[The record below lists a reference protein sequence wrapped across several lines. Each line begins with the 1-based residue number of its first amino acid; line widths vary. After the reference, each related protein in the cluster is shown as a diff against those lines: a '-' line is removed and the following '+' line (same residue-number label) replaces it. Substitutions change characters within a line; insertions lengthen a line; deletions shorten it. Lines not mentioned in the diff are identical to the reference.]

1 VISLLEK
8 ANNGGL
14 EGTAEEEQI
23 IDPIKI
29 KKLYNKSVKNLSGGE
44 LQKVAIAACL
54 LQKVDLYALDEPS
67 AFLDVEDR
75 IAIAK
80 MIQRFVRSYGKT
92 AIIIDHDI
100 QLMDLISDSL
110 VIFEG
115 IPGKEGHAT
124 SPKSKAEG
132 MNRFL
137 KSLDITYRR
146 DETSLRPR
154 VNKTDSRLDR
164 DQKQSGHFYY
174 RN

>member
-1 VISLLEK
+1 M
-8 ANNGGL
+8 
-14 EGTAEEEQI
+14 
-23 IDPIKI
+23 KI

-80 MIQRFVRSYGKT
+80 LIQRFVRSYGKS
-92 AIIIDHDI
+92 AIIIDHDM

-110 VIFEG
+110 VIFHGTPGREG
-115 IPGKEGHAT
+115 RAT
-124 SPKSKAEG
+124 SPMLKVDG
-132 MNRFL
+132 MNQFL
-137 KSLDITYRR
+137 RSLDITYRR
-146 DETSLRPR
+146 DETSMRPR
-154 VNKTDSRLDR
+154 VNKSESRLDR
-164 DQKQSGHFYY
+164 EQKQSGKFYY

>member
-1 VISLLEK
+1 MEK
-8 ANNGGL
+8 ANGSRI
-14 EGTAEEEQI
+14 EDTSEEEQI
-23 IDPIKI
+23 LHPMKI

-44 LQKVAIAACL
+44 LQKVAIATCL

-75 IAIAK
+75 ITIAK
-80 MIQRFVRSYGKT
+80 LIQRFVRSYRKS

-115 IPGKEGHAT
+115 IPGREGRAT
-124 SPKSKAEG
+124 TPKSKVNG
-132 MNRFL
+132 MNQFL
-137 KSLDITYRR
+137 RSLDITYRR
-146 DETSLRPR
+146 DETSMRPR
-154 VNKTDSRLDR
+154 VNKSDSRLDR
-164 DQKQSGHFYY
+164 EQKQSGHFYY